1 MADVVGLAVAD
12 RRFELSLMSAFGCAA
27 AILAA
32 LGVYGVVS
40 YSVARRRREMG
51 IRIALGATRM
61 DIRRLVFEEGLKP
74 VAAGLV
80 AGVALSAAM
89 GRGLANLLF
98 DVRPTDPT
106 VMIGAALTIVA
117 ATLVAC
123 AGPARRASRTA
134 DLTEQLR

>member
-1 MADVVGLAVAD
+1 
-12 RRFELSLMSAFGCAA
+12 
-27 AILAA
+27 
-32 LGVYGVVS
+32 
-40 YSVARRRREMG
+40 
-51 IRIALGATRM
+51 M

-89 GRGLANLLF
+89 GRGLASLLF